1 MPASLARFALV
12 LGVSL
17 LAALPAQRVDA
28 ASTQTGALVRVEVID
43 DGGAVKR
50 RSARTVAWDHTAS
63 LQLEVGGH
71 QHRLGITPSQR
82 EHGVALSF
90 DHARD
95 GVELADDLRV
105 SSTKRR
111 VVIEAGETR
120 VVVTVVPVTMHL
132 DTSEG

>member
-17 LAALPAQRVDA
+17 LAALPAQRASA
-28 ASTQTGALVRVEVID
+28 ASKQTAALVRVEVID

-50 RSARTVAWDHTAS
+50 RSTRTVAWDHTAS
-63 LQLEVGGH
+63 LELQVGGH
-71 QHRLGITPSQR
+71 DHRLAITPSQR
-82 EHGVALSF
+82 DRGVALSF

-105 SSTKRR
+105 SSTERR

-132 DTSEG
+132 ETSGG